1 MNEIKMSDI
10 PIGNKMV
17 VKGGW
22 IAYIPSVRPDS
33 PEWAAYFLR
42 YKGPRGALEH
52 LQKVVNNAVV
62 RGWLPGLRI
71 AVRKW
76 AKEHLRVHGSL
87 DSFDPGKLQYCYLPG
102 IRVGR
107 RGNPELRRLR

>member
-62 RGWLPGLRI
+62 VAGPKDSGQK
-71 AVRKW
+71 VG
-76 AKEHLRVHGSL
+76 EGTFEGSWK
-87 DSFDPGKLQYCYLPG
+87 S
-102 IRVGR
+102 
-107 RGNPELRRLR
+107 